1 MWGEVEPD
9 SDASQ
14 AEDDVDDL
22 DLWAAEADES
32 EGTVQQLPR
41 AKMTL
46 EGVLGLLA
54 AFFIGLPA
62 PLGAGVAVGNLLPGL
77 FGLLG
82 VIVFFLT
89 GYLSIL
95 VVRLAA
101 RATEGD
107 SRTEWTS
114 GKLVA
119 VGRLDELKTSA
130 TAEAFKPVDVPLAI
144 AMAIRLPRW
153 NGLIRPFVAVWW
165 MSHFAAAAFLG
176 HAVASIAARG
186 LNNADWMLSVPLT
199 LLATFAFLF
208 AGNLYLMLAVAACV
222 RRPGVWLIVWRHRFF
237 VDLILAAVLLFAG
250 P

>member
-1 MWGEVEPD
+1 MRREVEPD

-14 AEDDVDDL
+14 AECHVDDF
-22 DLWAAEADES
+22 DRWATVADES

-41 AKMTL
+41 ARMTF

-62 PLGAGVAVGNLLPGL
+62 PLAAGIAVGNLLPGRL
-77 FGLLG
+77 GWLG
-82 VIVFFLT
+82 VIAFFLT
-89 GYLSIL
+89 GYLSVL

-107 SRTEWTS
+107 SRAEWTS
-114 GKLVA
+114 GKLVS
-119 VGRLDELKTSA
+119 VGRVVETQTSA
-130 TAEAFKPVDVPLAI
+130 TAETLEPVVVPLAI
-144 AMAIRLPRW
+144 AMAIRLPHW
-153 NGLIRPFVAVWW
+153 HGLIRPFVAVWW
-165 MSHFAAAAFLG
+165 LSHFAAAAFLG

-186 LNNADWMLSVPLT
+186 LNNAGWMLSVPLT

-222 RRPGVWLIVWRHRFF
+222 RKPGVWLIVWRHRFF